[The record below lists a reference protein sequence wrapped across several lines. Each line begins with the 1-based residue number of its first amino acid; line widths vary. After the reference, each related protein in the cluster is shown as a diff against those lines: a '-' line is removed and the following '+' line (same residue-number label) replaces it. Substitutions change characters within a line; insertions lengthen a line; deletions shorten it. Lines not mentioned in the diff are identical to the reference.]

1 MKKVVIIEGILVL
14 ITGVALVFIKLA
26 SGGSK
31 AVGDIVHSVETDPY
45 VVYPLFIFLGLSVLI
60 RAIRKNF
67 GVSVYRIK
75 SHMQFV
81 EEVFEGVGAGL
92 LSIYRLAVGVAISVP
107 PIWYFLEN
115 DTFDLRQAVVIEVIG
130 IIFFCGLCLLSFISQ
145 KGK

>member
-1 MKKVVIIEGILVL
+1 MKKIVIIEGILVL
-14 ITGVALVFIKLA
+14 ITGVVLVFIKLA
-26 SGGSK
+26 GGGSK
-31 AVGDIVHSVETDPY
+31 AVGNLIYSVETDPY
-45 VVYPLFIFLGLSVLI
+45 VVYPLFLFLGLSVLI

-67 GVSVYRIK
+67 GVSVYGIK
-75 SHMQFV
+75 SHMQFA

-107 PIWYFLEN
+107 LIWYFLEN

-130 IIFFCGLCLLSFISQ
+130 IMFFCGLCILSFINQ